1 MPDSARTN
9 KACSIC
15 GVSFPLA
22 EFEYGRRPNRSYCQ
36 TCNKQERAS
45 LTIERTKAI
54 YRDAVDARA
63 SDHEGPTWWAAVH
76 AELQQ
81 VLAARS
87 VAEAAKIID
96 WWHHDWSAIGDT
108 AREAA
113 GRLRAAARRH

>member
-1 MPDSARTN
+1 MR
-9 KACSIC
+9 
-15 GVSFPLA
+15 
-22 EFEYGRRPNRSYCQ
+22 Q
-36 TCNKQERAS
+36 S

-63 SDHEGPTWWAAVH
+63 SDHEGPTWWAAVQ

-81 VLAARS
+81 VLAAPS